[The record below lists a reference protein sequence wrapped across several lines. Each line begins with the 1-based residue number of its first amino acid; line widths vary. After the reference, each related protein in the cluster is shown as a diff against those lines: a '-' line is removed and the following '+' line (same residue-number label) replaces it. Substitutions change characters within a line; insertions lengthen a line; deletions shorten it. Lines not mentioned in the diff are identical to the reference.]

1 MTAVLV
7 HGLMET
13 ERIWDD
19 VLPRLDPDSVALTL
33 PGHGVQR
40 PPRFAATKD
49 AYAEWLVSEVG
60 GLPGPLDL
68 VGHGWGGL
76 LVLRA
81 VTGLG
86 LRVRSWVVDNAGA
99 FHPEAEPGE
108 LALLAP
114 SPEQALRRLVQ
125 APAGSPDSMVGHLR
139 LLGVPITQASAMGSA
154 LNATMAGCAVDF
166 HRSTFPNVRAGWK
179 VQPEWDAPEQPP
191 RLARGLVV
199 MPGADP
205 YGAQTLA
212 REVAAELGA
221 DARALDGL
229 GHFWMLEDPGRAADL
244 LNGFWHAL
252 KD

>member
-13 ERIWDD
+13 DRIWDD
-19 VLPRLDPDSVALTL
+19 VLPRLEPDSVALTL
-33 PGHGVQR
+33 PGHGVGR
-40 PPRFAATKD
+40 PPSFAATKD
-49 AYAEWLVSEVG
+49 AYAEWLVAELG
-60 GLPGPLDL
+60 DQPGPLDL

-99 FHPEAEPGE
+99 FHPGAEPGE

-114 SPEQALRRLVQ
+114 SPELALRRLVH
-125 APAGSPDSMVGHLR
+125 APAGSPDSMVGRLR
-139 LLGVPITQASAMGSA
+139 LLGVPTAQASAMGSA
-154 LNATMAGCAVDF
+154 LDATMAGCAVDF
-166 HRSTFPNVRAGWK
+166 HRSTFPNARAGWT
-179 VQPEWDAPEQPP
+179 VPQ
-191 RLARGLVV
+191 RTARGLVV

-212 REVAAELGA
+212 REVAVELGA
-221 DARALDGL
+221 EARALDGL

-244 LNGFWHAL
+244 LNGFWRAL
-252 KD
+252 ED